1 MAAGFRGPFAPWVG
15 GGGVVP
21 PPKHGFG
28 SVLAF
33 WVGGYGRTQTAADV
47 SITCATGHI
56 RVRGYVPEVE
66 QLAAVAPLLITGGLR
81 RRLALRLPLELTP
94 TSGHLR
100 VRGYVPEVVLDATN
114 VKRARRRSEEFLLLA
129 A

>member
-33 WVGGYGRTQTAADV
+33 WVGGYGRTQTSADV
-47 SITCATGHI
+47 SITCATGHV

-66 QLAAVAPLLITGGLR
+66 QFVPVPRFSSGLPPT
-81 RRLALRLPLELTP
+81 LYQAPLELTP
-94 TSGHLR
+94 LSGHIR
-100 VRGYVPEVVLDATN
+100 VRGYVPDVVLDASN
-114 VKRARRRSEEFLLLA
+114 VKRARRRREEELLLLA